1 MKILPGEPPS
11 VRRTTE
17 AQEATLL
24 IGDAVVICAVQV
36 NEWTHLAL
44 CEDGGFW
51 LIMIDDDSVQHEIIL
66 GNAAETIPL
75 YVKAIAYLKTY
86 VN

>member
-1 MKILPGEPPS
+1 
-11 VRRTTE
+11 VRRTTV
-17 AQEATLL
+17 AQETAAH
-24 IGDAVVICAVQV
+24 IGDTPVVCAVRV

-51 LIMIDDDSVQHEIIL
+51 LIMIDDDGLQHEIIL
-66 GNAAETIPL
+66 GNAAETMPL
-75 YVKAIAYLKTY
+75 YAKAIAHLKTH